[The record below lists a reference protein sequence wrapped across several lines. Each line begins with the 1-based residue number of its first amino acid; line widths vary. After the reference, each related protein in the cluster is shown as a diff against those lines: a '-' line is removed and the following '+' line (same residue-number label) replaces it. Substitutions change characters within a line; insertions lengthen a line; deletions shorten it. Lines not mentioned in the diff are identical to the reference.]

1 MILLQEMFPLI
12 MKFFKLF
19 RKKSAFTLIELIMTI
34 VVVGIVALP
43 IAITLSQHVQ
53 SVFDSQNYTLALD
66 LARFKMEEFVNTAYA
81 GIIAG
86 TTVSNY
92 PGYASY
98 DVTSVV
104 TLVTEALPGTE
115 TYKTIS
121 ISVAKTGSGSA
132 LVTLKTYVANATW
145 GL

>member
-1 MILLQEMFPLI
+1 

-19 RKKSAFTLIELIMTI
+19 RKNKSFTLIELVMTI

-43 IAITLSQHVQ
+43 ISITLSKHVQ

-66 LARFKMEEFVNTAYA
+66 LARFKMEEFINTAYA
-81 GIIAG
+81 SIAVG

-92 PGYASY
+92 SGYVSY

-104 TLVTEALPGTE
+104 TLVTETSPGTE

-121 ISVAKTGSGSA
+121 ISVAKTGSGTP
-132 LVTLKTYVANATW
+132 LITLKTYIANAIW

>member
-1 MILLQEMFPLI
+1 
-12 MKFFKLF
+12 
-19 RKKSAFTLIELIMTI
+19 MTI
-34 VVVGIVALP
+34 VVVGVVALP
-43 IAITLSQHVQ
+43 ISITLSKHVQ
-53 SVFDSQNYTLALD
+53 SVFDSQNYTMALD
-66 LARFKMEEFVNTAYA
+66 LARFKMEELINTAYA
-81 GIIAG
+81 NLTVG
-86 TTVSNY
+86 TTVTNY
-92 PGYASY
+92 PGYVSY

>member
-1 MILLQEMFPLI
+1 MR
-12 MKFFKLF
+12 FFKLF

-34 VVVGIVALP
+34 VVVGVVALP

-53 SVFDSQNYTLALD
+53 SVFDSQDYTMALD
-66 LARFKMEEFVNTAYA
+66 LARFKMEEFLNTAYA
-81 GIIAG
+81 SIAVG

-92 PGYASY
+92 PGYAY
-98 DVTSVV
+98 DLTSVV
-104 TLVTEALPGTE
+104 TLVTESPPGSE
-115 TYKTIS
+115 AYKTIS
-121 ISVAKTGSGSA
+121 ISLAKTGSVAA